1 MPARDRYQDA
11 VIKSLE
17 RDGWTDIDEQYKVII
32 GRRRL
37 WIDIFATHR
46 QRNTSIL
53 IEVKSFTNTSSP
65 VEDLMEAVGKY
76 SVYQMALGRLGISHT
91 LFLAVPSHA
100 YEGIFSEEFGQ
111 IVIEHFQLKLLVF
124 SSDGMEGLQWLIS

>member
-46 QRNTSIL
+46 QPNTSTRCGITTP
-53 IEVKSFTNTSSP
+53 ISP
-65 VEDLMEAVGKY
+65 STFYLSLPLE
-76 SVYQMALGRLGISHT
+76 
-91 LFLAVPSHA
+91 
-100 YEGIFSEEFGQ
+100 
-111 IVIEHFQLKLLVF
+111 
-124 SSDGMEGLQWLIS
+124 